1 MNGYH
6 PVIIVENPCY
16 TTKEGY
22 IVLNPVRIVICAGFY
37 LYLHHETNCEIKKR
51 RVDALNAKIIELQSL
66 QPELEINSRFSCF
79 DFFIFE
85 TTVTQ

>member
-6 PVIIVENPCY
+6 PVIIAENPCY
-16 TTKEGY
+16 TTKGGY
-22 IVLNPVRIVICAGFY
+22 IVLNPARIVICAGFY

-51 RVDALNAKIIELQSL
+51 RVDALNAKIIELQSHK
-66 QPELEINSRFSCF
+66 PEVEINSRFSCF

-85 TTVTQ
+85 TTVS

>member
-1 MNGYH
+1 MYGYH

-37 LYLHHETNCEIKKR
+37 LYLHHETNCEIKN
-51 RVDALNAKIIELQSL
+51 VVSML
-66 QPELEINSRFSCF
+66 
-79 DFFIFE
+79 
-85 TTVTQ
+85 